1 MYTWFLFLCLQEV
14 IPYHLATSP
23 IRSEGAALMESQLKR
38 NLLDRVRNLDSNGPS
53 QLPIPGLA
61 SQSTTESSLVCGS
74 VKKRRK
80 RRRKSTHKLDSLKR
94 EDNGDTSED
103 EDMFPIQISSEE
115 ENESVDNMRYH
126 HL

>member
-1 MYTWFLFLCLQEV
+1 
-14 IPYHLATSP
+14 
-23 IRSEGAALMESQLKR
+23 MELQLKR
-38 NLLDRVRNLDSNGPS
+38 SLLDRVRNLDSNGPS

-74 VKKRRK
+74 MKKRRK

-126 HL
+126 NL